1 MRRKSLTLTLSVV
14 VIVVCLSLITMG
26 TYALFSD
33 TVSIEHHLQ
42 AGNLDVKLERTYLE
56 SKVLGTDG
64 YLDTVTDSTV
74 VDFTD
79 TTNATANVFNLS
91 GNELV
96 APGASY
102 EATMKLTNE
111 GTVAFGYWIE
121 ISLKDAQASD
131 LAQQMK
137 VVVTTY
143 DENGAKVEEDEYLA
157 NSLSVGSETSYVGQ
171 LAVNTSAE
179 FKVKIVFENLSIN
192 NDAQDDEVSFDLIV
206 HAVQVLEK

>member
-1 MRRKSLTLTLSVV
+1 
-14 VIVVCLSLITMG
+14 
-26 TYALFSD
+26 
-33 TVSIEHHLQ
+33 
-42 AGNLDVKLERTYLE
+42 
-56 SKVLGTDG
+56 
-64 YLDTVTDSTV
+64 
-74 VDFTD
+74 
-79 TTNATANVFNLS
+79 
-91 GNELV
+91 
-96 APGASY
+96 
-102 EATMKLTNE
+102 
-111 GTVAFGYWIE
+111 
-121 ISLKDAQASD
+121 
-131 LAQQMK
+131 MK